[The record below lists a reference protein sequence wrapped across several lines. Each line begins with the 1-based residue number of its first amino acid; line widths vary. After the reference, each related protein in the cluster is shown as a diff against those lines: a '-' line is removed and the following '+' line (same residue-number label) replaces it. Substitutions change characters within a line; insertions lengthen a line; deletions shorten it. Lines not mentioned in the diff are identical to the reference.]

1 VKIVAGFLE
10 PAFILGLSAPTPHP
24 QYFSPHPHRTR
35 RYFFTSS
42 PHPHRTHNIFS
53 AGYRD
58 RTAVAVDRKPA
69 RCGLAHAGLCYLE
82 PYPIRNRPILS
93 YIEPYPIRNHTY
105 LKIYIHI
112 QTVTVMIVTI
122 SKPYPYTYP

>member
-1 VKIVAGFLE
+1 MKIVAGFLE

-69 RCGLAHAGLCYLE
+69 RCGLAHAGLCQVRYVVGEGGDGGVDGLE
-82 PYPIRNRPILS
+82 AVVVTELPVALLLKLS
-93 YIEPYPIRNHTY
+93 QNFR
-105 LKIYIHI
+105 
-112 QTVTVMIVTI
+112 
-122 SKPYPYTYP
+122 